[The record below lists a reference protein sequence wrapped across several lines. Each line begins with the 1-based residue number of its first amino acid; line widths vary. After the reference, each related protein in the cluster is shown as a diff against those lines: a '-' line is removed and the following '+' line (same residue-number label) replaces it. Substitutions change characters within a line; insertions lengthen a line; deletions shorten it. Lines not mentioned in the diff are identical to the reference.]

1 MDEKRSSPTPMKREG
16 ELKSGAGNGF
26 LPFYTNAFD
35 RVFIAVVILIGVHL
49 LWLRFMEPALPIAV
63 ATVISL
69 AIGFV
74 VVRRG

>member
-1 MDEKRSSPTPMKREG
+1 MGEKRKQTSPRPVGGTEG
-16 ELKSGAGNGF
+16 GSARDGF

-35 RVFIAVVILIGVHL
+35 RVFIAAVILIGLHL
-49 LWLRFMEPALPIAV
+49 FWLRFMEPALPIEL

-69 AIGFV
+69 AIGVV

>member
-1 MDEKRSSPTPMKREG
+1 MREG
-16 ELKSGAGNGF
+16 EIRSGSREGF

-49 LWLRFMEPALPIAV
+49 LWLRFMEPALPIEL

-69 AIGFV
+69 AIGVV